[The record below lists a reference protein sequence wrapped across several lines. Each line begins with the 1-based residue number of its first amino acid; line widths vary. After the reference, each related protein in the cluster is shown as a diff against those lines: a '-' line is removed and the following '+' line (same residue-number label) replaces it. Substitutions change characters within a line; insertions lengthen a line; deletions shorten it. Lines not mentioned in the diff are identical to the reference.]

1 MEMQAAPVSAA
12 PAAPSTETTPKAAA
26 SVPPAGDEAPPA
38 APTAEAPPVNT
49 RLSPTDE
56 DPTAGAAAP
65 PAEAEHTP
73 SSNEADQTPSSNGS
87 DNEEDGA
94 CGVCGS
100 KHSEEEDALI
110 FCDGCDVAVHQLCYN
125 ISDETAAS
133 AEDWFCEAC
142 QELREGKRD
151 ASPLKCVI
159 CESGRPNGTDFYRDV
174 PLAFKRAT
182 SLPRAYAKERLVND
196 PHGSWRDCWAHVA
209 CAAWVPECGFVDE
222 NRQIAALCGD
232 LSEVR
237 SKGKCDFCGERGQIV
252 QCSRKRCAASF
263 HPACILRELMG
274 PREWSRRWDA
284 GHPGAFVRYAG
295 AAEAVGE
302 VICGKHCGVT
312 DDKAPSAPVA
322 KSDYEL
328 QRDARI
334 AQNQAFLASLGL
346 GAAQSPQKSPT
357 RRKRRRG
364 PTQPAARKSARECA
378 QAVQPG
384 QYAPPPQRRSE
395 AEIEEE
401 REERAAERL
410 AKFLKRADKAAAGA
424 AAADAREYLRFA
436 RFLAERPVDAAAAA
450 LLYERWAREGPAF
463 FARFRE
469 EEKLRKQRARADEQA
484 RRRAEKEAAL
494 LRKDADRAA
503 RVADKCGADN
513 AIRAARA
520 LLKELRKSRKKKAR
534 RPAAPE
540 PAADEGDLY
549 ARPYKKRK
557 KRHVP
562 TPNVRLRVV
571 SNAAGTV
578 SEDMP
583 RFVNVKCGAS
593 VARAM
598 LPDKLWP
605 GRFAPRPRSYAYV
618 ALPPS
623 VQPARRAPS
632 LPMDVLGFTG
642 LS

>member
-1 MEMQAAPVSAA
+1 MEWQAAPVSAP
-12 PAAPSTETTPKAAA
+12 PAVLSSETTPKAAA
-26 SVPPAGDEAPPA
+26 SVPTTGDEAPAA
-38 APTAEAPPVNT
+38 APTAEAPPVDLWHDP
-49 RLSPTDE
+49 RDE
-56 DPTAGAAAP
+56 
-65 PAEAEHTP
+65 
-73 SSNEADQTPSSNGS
+73 DQTPPSNAS
-87 DNEEDGA
+87 DGDDDDGA

-133 AEDWFCEAC
+133 DAQWFCEAC

-151 ASPLKCVI
+151 ARPLTCVI
-159 CESGRPNGTDFYRDV
+159 CESGRPNGTQFYRDV

-182 SLPRAYAKERLVND
+182 SLPRAYARERLVND
-196 PHGSWRDCWAHVA
+196 PHGQWRDCWAHVA
-209 CAAWVPECGFVDE
+209 CAAWVPEAGFVDE

-252 QCSRKRCAASF
+252 QCARKRCAASF

-274 PREWSRRWDA
+274 PREWSRRFDE

-295 AAEAVGE
+295 CAESVGE

-312 DDKAPSAPVA
+312 DDNKAPTTAAV

-346 GAAQSPQKSPT
+346 GSTQSPQKSPT

-364 PTQPAARKSARECA
+364 PAQPAARKSARECA

-436 RFLAERPVDAAAAA
+436 RFLSERSVDAAAAA

-520 LLKELRKSRKKKAR
+520 LLKELRKTTKKKSR
-534 RPAAPE
+534 RAPPE
-540 PAADEGDLY
+540 PVADEGDLY

-571 SNAAGTV
+571 SNATGTV

-618 ALPPS
+618 AVPPS
-623 VQPARRAPS
+623 VQPARRGPS

-642 LS
+642 LG

>member
-1 MEMQAAPVSAA
+1 MLGRGGATGSGGEARGTEGAPCALGLQTKAKFTLVLCKIEPCLGYGPDMGAGRTSLGGALKRVIGGAPRQRRAMLPAASMEWQAAPVSAA
-12 PAAPSTETTPKAAA
+12 PAVLSTETAPKPAA
-26 SVPPAGDEAPPA
+26 SVPTTGDGRPAGPPPMIAPR
-38 APTAEAPPVNT
+38 APSPSFRQQAPSAE
-49 RLSPTDE
+49 D
-56 DPTAGAAAP
+56 
-65 PAEAEHTP
+65 HTQ
-73 SSNEADQTPSSNGS
+73 SSNEAEQTPSSHGS
-87 DNEEDGA
+87 DDEEDGA

-182 SLPRAYAKERLVND
+182 SLPRAYAKERFVND

-295 AAEAVGE
+295 CAESVGD

-312 DDKAPSAPVA
+312 DDRAPTKAAE

-346 GAAQSPQKSPT
+346 GAAQSPQKVPA

-401 REERAAERL
+401 REERAADASPR
-410 AKFLKRADKAAAGA
+410 FLKRADKAAAGA

-450 LLYERWAREGPAF
+450 LLYERWAREGPGF

-484 RRRAEKEAAL
+484 RRRAEKEAAC
-494 LRKDADRAA
+494 AA
-503 RVADKCGADN
+503 QGRGPG
-513 AIRAARA
+513 R
-520 LLKELRKSRKKKAR
+520 AR
-534 RPAAPE
+534 R
-540 PAADEGDLY
+540 
-549 ARPYKKRK
+549 RQ
-557 KRHVP
+557 
-562 TPNVRLRVV
+562 VR
-571 SNAAGTV
+571 
-578 SEDMP
+578 
-583 RFVNVKCGAS
+583 
-593 VARAM
+593 
-598 LPDKLWP
+598 
-605 GRFAPRPRSYAYV
+605 GR
-618 ALPPS
+618 
-623 VQPARRAPS
+623 
-632 LPMDVLGFTG
+632 
-642 LS
+642 

>member
-1 MEMQAAPVSAA
+1 M
-12 PAAPSTETTPKAAA
+12 
-26 SVPPAGDEAPPA
+26 
-38 APTAEAPPVNT
+38 
-49 RLSPTDE
+49 
-56 DPTAGAAAP
+56 
-65 PAEAEHTP
+65 
-73 SSNEADQTPSSNGS
+73 
-87 DNEEDGA
+87 
-94 CGVCGS
+94 
-100 KHSEEEDALI
+100 
-110 FCDGCDVAVHQLCYN
+110 
-125 ISDETAAS
+125 
-133 AEDWFCEAC
+133 
-142 QELREGKRD
+142 
-151 ASPLKCVI
+151 
-159 CESGRPNGTDFYRDV
+159 
-174 PLAFKRAT
+174 
-182 SLPRAYAKERLVND
+182 VND
-196 PHGSWRDCWAHVA
+196 PQGSWRDCWAHVA

-237 SKGKCDFCGERGQIV
+237 AKGKCDFCGERGQIV

-274 PREWSRRWDA
+274 PREWSRRFDA
-284 GHPGAFVRYAG
+284 GHPGVFVRYAG
-295 AAEAVGE
+295 CAESVGE

-312 DDKAPSAPVA
+312 DDTAPSQPLV

-364 PTQPAARKSARECA
+364 PAQPSQRKSARECV
-378 QAVQPG
+378 QQVQPG

-401 REERAAERL
+401 REELRKERL

-484 RRRAEKEAAL
+484 RRRAEKEAAA

-503 RVADKCGADN
+503 RVADRCGADN

-520 LLKELRKSRKKKAR
+520 LLKELRKTTKKKSR
-534 RPAAPE
+534 RAPPE
-540 PAADEGDLY
+540 PVADEGDLY

-618 ALPPS
+618 AVPPA
-623 VQPARRAPS
+623 VQPARRV
-632 LPMDVLGFTG
+632 PMDVLGFTG
-642 LS
+642 LT

>member
-1 MEMQAAPVSAA
+1 M
-12 PAAPSTETTPKAAA
+12 
-26 SVPPAGDEAPPA
+26 
-38 APTAEAPPVNT
+38 
-49 RLSPTDE
+49 
-56 DPTAGAAAP
+56 
-65 PAEAEHTP
+65 
-73 SSNEADQTPSSNGS
+73 
-87 DNEEDGA
+87 
-94 CGVCGS
+94 
-100 KHSEEEDALI
+100 
-110 FCDGCDVAVHQLCYN
+110 
-125 ISDETAAS
+125 
-133 AEDWFCEAC
+133 
-142 QELREGKRD
+142 
-151 ASPLKCVI
+151 
-159 CESGRPNGTDFYRDV
+159 
-174 PLAFKRAT
+174 
-182 SLPRAYAKERLVND
+182 
-196 PHGSWRDCWAHVA
+196 
-209 CAAWVPECGFVDE
+209 
-222 NRQIAALCGD
+222 
-232 LSEVR
+232 
-237 SKGKCDFCGERGQIV
+237 
-252 QCSRKRCAASF
+252 
-263 HPACILRELMG
+263 
-274 PREWSRRWDA
+274 
-284 GHPGAFVRYAG
+284 RYAG
-295 AAEAVGE
+295 AAESVGE

-312 DDKAPSAPVA
+312 DDKGPTTVA
-322 KSDYEL
+322 VKSDYEL

-364 PTQPAARKSARECA
+364 PAQPAARKSARECA

-436 RFLAERPVDAAAAA
+436 RFLAERGGDAAEASR
-450 LLYERWAREGPAF
+450 LYERWAREGPAF

-520 LLKELRKSRKKKAR
+520 LLKELRKTTKKKAR

-571 SNAAGTV
+571 SNAAMTV

-598 LPDKLWP
+598 LPDQLWP

-618 ALPPS
+618 AVPPS
-623 VQPARRAPS
+623 VQPARRGPS

-642 LS
+642 LT

>member
-1 MEMQAAPVSAA
+1 MEWQAAPVSAA
-12 PAAPSTETTPKAAA
+12 PAVLSTETAPKAAA
-26 SVPPAGDEAPPA
+26 SVPRTGDEGPA
-38 APTAEAPPVNT
+38 AAPRAEAPPSIAPRAPST
-49 RLSPTDE
+49 G
-56 DPTAGAAAP
+56 DPSADA

-73 SSNEADQTPSSNGS
+73 SSNEAEQTPSSDG
-87 DNEEDGA
+87 DDDGA

-133 AEDWFCEAC
+133 DAQWFCEAC

-159 CESGRPNGTDFYRDV
+159 CESGRPNGTEFYRDV

-295 AAEAVGE
+295 CAESVGD
-302 VICGKHCGVT
+302 VICGKHCGVA
-312 DDKAPSAPVA
+312 DDKAPTKAA
-322 KSDYEL
+322 EKSDYEL

-346 GAAQSPQKSPT
+346 GAAQSPQKSPA

-384 QYAPPPQRRSE
+384 QYAPVRKTTSELGSELPRHRADAVTMTSRRWGRPKFDVHTGTRRRRNSGRARRS
-395 AEIEEE
+395 
-401 REERAAERL
+401 
-410 AKFLKRADKAAAGA
+410 
-424 AAADAREYLRFA
+424 
-436 RFLAERPVDAAAAA
+436 
-450 LLYERWAREGPAF
+450 
-463 FARFRE
+463 
-469 EEKLRKQRARADEQA
+469 
-484 RRRAEKEAAL
+484 RR
-494 LRKDADRAA
+494 
-503 RVADKCGADN
+503 
-513 AIRAARA
+513 
-520 LLKELRKSRKKKAR
+520 S
-534 RPAAPE
+534 
-540 PAADEGDLY
+540 
-549 ARPYKKRK
+549 
-557 KRHVP
+557 
-562 TPNVRLRVV
+562 
-571 SNAAGTV
+571 
-578 SEDMP
+578 
-583 RFVNVKCGAS
+583 
-593 VARAM
+593 
-598 LPDKLWP
+598 
-605 GRFAPRPRSYAYV
+605 GRSA
-618 ALPPS
+618 PPS
-623 VQPARRAPS
+623 ASPN
-632 LPMDVLGFTG
+632 F
-642 LS
+642 

>member
-1 MEMQAAPVSAA
+1 ML
-12 PAAPSTETTPKAAA
+12 STETAPKPAA
-26 SVPPAGDEAPPA
+26 SVPRPATRPPA
-38 APTAEAPPVNT
+38 AAAPG
-49 RLSPTDE
+49 R
-56 DPTAGAAAP
+56 GAAPDRAARANKRTSAKRRRP
-65 PAEAEHTP
+65 THTQ
-73 SSNEADQTPSSNGS
+73 SSNEAEQTPSSHGS
-87 DNEEDGA
+87 DDEEDGA

-274 PREWSRRWDA
+274 PREWSRRFDE

-295 AAEAVGE
+295 CAESVGD

-312 DDKAPSAPVA
+312 DDKAPTKAA
-322 KSDYEL
+322 EKSDYEL

-346 GAAQSPQKSPT
+346 GAAQSPQKSP
-357 RRKRRRG
+357 RK
-364 PTQPAARKSARECA
+364 TQAA
-378 QAVQPG
+378 P
-384 QYAPPPQRRSE
+384 
-395 AEIEEE
+395 
-401 REERAAERL
+401 
-410 AKFLKRADKAAAGA
+410 RADAAG
-424 AAADAREYLRFA
+424 
-436 RFLAERPVDAAAAA
+436 
-450 LLYERWAREGPAF
+450 
-463 FARFRE
+463 
-469 EEKLRKQRARADEQA
+469 
-484 RRRAEKEAAL
+484 RAEVG
-494 LRKDADRAA
+494 A
-503 RVADKCGADN
+503 RVRAG
-513 AIRAARA
+513 RAARA
-520 LLKELRKSRKKKAR
+520 VRAAAATAVGGRRSRRSAR
-534 RPAAPE
+534 SA
-540 PAADEGDLY
+540 
-549 ARPYKKRK
+549 
-557 KRHVP
+557 
-562 TPNVRLRVV
+562 
-571 SNAAGTV
+571 
-578 SEDMP
+578 
-583 RFVNVKCGAS
+583 
-593 VARAM
+593 
-598 LPDKLWP
+598 
-605 GRFAPRPRSYAYV
+605 
-618 ALPPS
+618 PPS
-623 VQPARRAPS
+623 ASPS
-632 LPMDVLGFTG
+632 F
-642 LS
+642 